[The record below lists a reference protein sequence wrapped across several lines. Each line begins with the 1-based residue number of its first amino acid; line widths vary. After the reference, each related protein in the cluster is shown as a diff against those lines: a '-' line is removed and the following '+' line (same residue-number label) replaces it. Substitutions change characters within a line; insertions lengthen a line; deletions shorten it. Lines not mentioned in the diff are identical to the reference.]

1 MGKGAAAMSKY
12 ARLNALLELLAARGE
27 LDVDDAAAELAVSA
41 ATIRR
46 DLDTLAEQQLLTRTH
61 GGAVPNATAYDLPL
75 RYKSVRQAEEKQLIG
90 RAAAA
95 LVTPGAIIGSNGGTT
110 TTEVARAIATRADL
124 QEGQDGG
131 GVQSI
136 TFVTNA
142 LNIAN
147 ELTVRPHIKVV
158 VTGGVA
164 RTQSYELIGPLAQG
178 ILNNLSL
185 DIVFLG
191 VDALDV
197 SHGASAH
204 HEGEASIN
212 TLMASRARQVVIVA
226 DASKLG
232 RHAFSRICPIDDV
245 DILVT
250 DRTAPQDVLDRFG
263 QAGIR
268 VIRA

>member
-1 MGKGAAAMSKY
+1 MSKY

-124 QEGQDGG
+124 QEGGSVADGG

-226 DASKLG
+226 DASKLE

-268 VIRA
+268 VIQA

>member
-1 MGKGAAAMSKY
+1 MSKY
-12 ARLNALLELLAARGE
+12 ARLNALLELLADRGE
-27 LDVDDAAAELAVSA
+27 LNVDEAATELAVSA

-61 GGAVPNATAYDLPL
+61 GGAVPNSTAYDLPL
-75 RYKSVRQAEEKQLIG
+75 RYKSVRHAEEKQRIG

-95 LVTPGAIIGSNGGTT
+95 LVNPGAIIASNGGTT

-124 QEGQDGG
+124 QEGADAGG
-131 GVQSI
+131 AQAV

-142 LNIAN
+142 LNIAH

-178 ILNNLSL
+178 ILSNLSL

-212 TLMASRARQVVIVA
+212 TLMASRARRVVIVA

-232 RHAFSRICPIDDV
+232 RHAFSRICPIEDV
-245 DILVT
+245 DVLVT
-250 DRTAPQDVLDRFG
+250 DRSAPKDLLDRLSA
-263 QAGIR
+263 AGLE